1 MTRWQCRGCAL
12 MTGNPCVIIVYED
25 RSLFPDVCPI
35 TGVDMVFIEMT
46 DEEVV

>member
-12 MTGNPCVIIVYED
+12 MAGPCVMIVYENQ
-25 RSLFPDVCPI
+25 RLYPAVCPI
-35 TGVDMVFIEMT
+35 TGVNKVFIELT